1 MKIIGFSQLRN
12 ELSKGNLEHWFQ
24 CVGVCDYIY
33 IFDQASDDGS
43 HDIYAQHDNVVLIQ
57 SEENRFNEELICK
70 KELLEKILSDH
81 PDADWIFWID
91 GDTMID
97 QRLMDND
104 YEIMKDMLEVSAKS
118 GADGI
123 RLGHYNLWRSNKHY
137 RLDSSY
143 HGFDEWGR
151 VPFWRNNGDLSFPEQ
166 TGLHGHQEPTGIQNV
181 IDARQFKLIHYGF
194 ATDQQIM
201 DRYNLYK
208 DLGQKGWDLDR
219 LICEKDLTVEEAEDF
234 ILPNFIDSNTPNPT
248 TLIPLKEMC
257 DA

>member
-12 ELSKGNLEHWFQ
+12 ELSKGNLENWFQ
-24 CVGVCDYIY
+24 CMGVCDYIY

-43 HDIYAQHDNVVLIQ
+43 HDIYAQHDNVVLVQ
-57 SEENRFNEELICK
+57 SEENRFHEEILCK
-70 KELLEKILSDH
+70 KQLLEKLLSEH
-81 PDADWIFWID
+81 PDTDWIFWID

-104 YEIMKDMLEVSAKS
+104 YALLKNMLKTSAEY
-118 GADGI
+118 GADGV

-151 VPFWRNNGDLSFPEQ
+151 VPFWRNNGELYFPEEK
-166 TGLHGHQEPTGIQNV
+166 GLHSHQEPYGIANIV
-181 IDARQFKLIHYGF
+181 DARWLKLIHYGF
-194 ATDQQIM
+194 ATDKQVM

-208 DLGQKGWDLDR
+208 GLGQTGWALDR
-219 LICEKDLTVEEAEDF
+219 LICEKDLEVQEPDF
-234 ILPNFIDSNTPNPT
+234 GVLPTFIDSNTPNPT
-248 TLIPLKEMC
+248 TLKTLKELY